1 MAYLEIGK
9 GVCHNA
15 SEGRRHSRGASIIE
29 IGAACGTFIMGVDPT
44 TDTTDSVCKKF
55 MDVFLYP
62 TCLTLARKP
71 CFATFAGVRGGGG
84 ATPPW
89 RFQTKRRR
97 ASRKRPADCSRRALA
112 IGGIIFGPW
121 SIF

>member
-44 TDTTDSVCKKF
+44 TDTTDSVCKSSW
-55 MDVFLYP
+55 
-62 TCLTLARKP
+62 TCSYTLRVNP
-71 CFATFAGVRGGGG
+71 
-84 ATPPW
+84 
-89 RFQTKRRR
+89 
-97 ASRKRPADCSRRALA
+97 RP
-112 IGGIIFGPW
+112 
-121 SIF
+121 